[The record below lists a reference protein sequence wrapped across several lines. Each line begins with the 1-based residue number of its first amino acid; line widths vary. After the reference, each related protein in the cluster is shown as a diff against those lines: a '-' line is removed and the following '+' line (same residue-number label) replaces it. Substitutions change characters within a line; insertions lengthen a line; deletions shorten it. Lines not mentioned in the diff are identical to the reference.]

1 MKLGEIELEGEEIT
15 TVRQIAAARLQAT
28 WPVKPTKEGWETDEN
43 RLGVLHRELTETLA
57 AAETLM
63 GLLPRDTLTT
73 PLVTN
78 PT

>member
-15 TVRQIAAARLQAT
+15 IVRQIAAARLQAT
-28 WPVKPTKEGWETDEN
+28 WPAKPTKEGWEIDEN

-63 GLLPRDTLTT
+63 GLLPTAA
-73 PLVTN
+73 P
-78 PT
+78 